1 MTMKG
6 FDRYL
11 SQKWKKMSDGD
22 KQKYID
28 EHSALLQDFDK
39 EMKQFR
45 EAKWEVDAVKKIKSM
60 QGLDLLKLEAK
71 VLNLVLEKG
80 DKIKLGSLGRKW
92 VSMEEAERMA
102 VEAKLKDQEYV
113 KNLMLQ
119 VKNKKAD
126 PEVLQALK
134 VE

>member
-1 MTMKG
+1 MKG

-45 EAKWEVDAVKKIKSM
+45 EAKWEVDAVKKIKVM

-71 VLNLVLEKG
+71 VLNLVLKKG

-102 VEAKLKDQEYV
+102 VEAKLKDREYV